1 MRTDVAAQL
10 RRQIA
15 AHRASELLYGA
26 VVSASVLAVA
36 SVDSE
41 HADRVVLATAG
52 VAIVYWL
59 THVYVDAIGGR
70 FLDPDHTTAWRLR
83 HAVATNWAVLVGAA
97 PPVLV
102 YSLGRTLGLGVSA
115 AGWVAM
121 WSAVALLMGA
131 GGVAAWRAGARRW
144 SLASEVLVC
153 GSLGIVVIGLKYLLH

>member
-1 MRTDVAAQL
+1 MRQDVASQL
-10 RRQIA
+10 RRQLV

-36 SVDSE
+36 SVHSDQ
-41 HADRVVLATAG
+41 ADRVALATVG
-52 VAIVYWL
+52 VAVIYWL

-70 FLDPDHTTAWRLR
+70 FLDPDHTTSWRLR
-83 HAVATNWAVLVGAA
+83 NAVATNWAVLIGAA

-102 YSLGRTLGLGVSA
+102 YGLGRALGLGVST

-131 GGVAAWRAGARRW
+131 GGVAAARAGARRGA
-144 SLASEVLVC
+144 LVAEVLVC
-153 GSLGIVVIGLKYLLH
+153 GSLGVVVIALKYLLH